1 MTPLEQELSRC
12 RSAVEKFLSGCFQA
26 DAPQKELYNAM
37 SYSLNAGGK
46 RVRPILTIKFA
57 QACGGAEEKA
67 LPLGCGVEML
77 HTYSLIHD
85 DLPCMDNDDLRR
97 GKPTNH
103 KVFGECTAVLAGDAL
118 QTAAFETILSADL
131 PADVRAAAAL
141 ELARGA
147 GADGM
152 CAGQVLDMEGERRTL
167 NWDELTL
174 VHRKKTGALLECA
187 CVIGVL
193 VGGGTEAQL
202 KAARDYAA
210 AIGLAFQV
218 RDDLLDCIS
227 TTEQLG
233 KPVGSDAANHKSTF
247 VTLMGQEGCEKLI
260 HECTQQAKAVVRGAF
275 ADSAFLCEMADWLA
289 GRMS

>member
-1 MTPLEQELSRC
+1 MRPLEQELNRC
-12 RSAVEKFLSGCFQA
+12 RGAVEQFLAGCFQA
-26 DAPQKELYNAM
+26 DVPQKELYRAM
-37 SYSLNAGGK
+37 AYSLNAGGK

-57 QACGGAEEKA
+57 QACGGTEAEA

-131 PADVRAAAAL
+131 PSEIRAAAAL

-167 NWDELTL
+167 SLDELTL
-174 VHRKKTGALLECA
+174 VHKKKTGALLECA

-193 VGGGTEAQL
+193 VGGGTEAQV
-202 KAARDYAA
+202 KAARDFAA
-210 AIGLAFQV
+210 QIGLAFQV

-247 VTLMGQEGCEKLI
+247 VTLLGQERCEALI
-260 HECTQQAKAVVRGAF
+260 HECTERAKTIVRAAF
-275 ADSAFLCEMADWLA
+275 TDSAFLCDMADWLA
-289 GRMS
+289 GRMN